1 MPTFLTIINTVALG
15 ILIFMCI
22 VRLSDLKGK
31 EKLIESVALIFLSF
45 AACGQSVHYIK
56 APHELE
62 LIDVIF
68 NATLSIMALILT
80 EREWRKYVFLNRRQ
94 VQEEVSME
102 RRHG

>member
-62 LIDVIF
+62 LIDVILRHSF
-68 NATLSIMALILT
+68 DYGAYLDGEGM
-80 EREWRKYVFLNRRQ
+80 
-94 VQEEVSME
+94 EEVCFP
-102 RRHG
+102 